1 MPIIPSGINNSSIY
15 SSYTVHS
22 GLPGRIDTLPPGTDN
37 VAFNVEISAKA
48 MQISQE
54 HSQKKHALQQEYQT
68 EKQKIEEQHKQK
80 EQKIEQEYQQKEQ
93 KIEHEYRQKKRAL
106 AINDYV

>member
-1 MPIIPSGINNSSIY
+1 MPIIPSGISNSSIY
-15 SSYTVHS
+15 NTYTVHS
-22 GLPGRIDTLPPGTDN
+22 ALPGTMDTLAPGTDN
-37 VAFNVEISAKA
+37 IACNVEISAKA

-54 HSQKKHALQQEYQT
+54 HTQKKHALQQEYQT
-68 EKQKIEEQHKQK
+68 EKQKIKEQHKQK
-80 EQKIEQEYQQKEQ
+80 EQKIKEEYQQKEQ